1 MLNKDFIL
9 HELQPFLNE
18 EREISAAE
26 FESLFSG
33 LPLQE
38 QYEVINIMIDH
49 NIDYVDEKK
58 GNSRGQ
64 KSPGV
69 TVAVSASH
77 STGNRKED
85 GYWKLL
91 NLTNEQLCV
100 LAHRGDD
107 RAKAALLRKNEGAV
121 REAAF
126 RKMKG
131 FSKTNLTM
139 DDLIQEGYIGIL
151 KAIERYDPKQ
161 GTKFITYC
169 EYWIHQQMA
178 RAAVDTGY
186 SIRLPAHFYERL
198 VKVSRCRRLHPNADA
213 KELAALLA
221 DDELTVEKIR
231 EAVAWSELYLNTASL
246 NAPIGE
252 ENDTE
257 LQDLI
262 PDEGQKSTEDTI
274 AAAML
279 REKVAEVLSTLTPR
293 EEKVLRLRF
302 GFEDGRTR
310 TLEEV
315 GAYFN
320 LTRERIRQ
328 IEAKALRKLRHPSR
342 AEKLRDFL
350 R

>member
-9 HELQPFLNE
+9 HEIQPFLNE

-58 GNSRGQ
+58 ENSRGQ

-69 TVAVSASH
+69 TVTASH

-85 GYWKLL
+85 GYWKML

-121 REAAF
+121 RDIAIK
-126 RKMKG
+126 RMKG
-131 FSKTNLTM
+131 FSRTNLTM
-139 DDLIQEGYIGIL
+139 NDLVQEGYIGIL
-151 KAIERYDPKQ
+151 KAIERYDPEQ
-161 GTKFITYC
+161 GNKFITYC
-169 EYWIHQQMA
+169 EYWIHQQIFRSA
-178 RAAVDTGY
+178 IETGY
-186 SIRLPAHFYERL
+186 SIRLPTHFYERL

-221 DDELTVEKIR
+221 DDELTVEKVR

-252 ENDTE
+252 ENDAE
-257 LQDLI
+257 LQDII
-262 PDEGQKSTEDTI
+262 PDEGIESVEDAI
-274 AAAML
+274 VAAML
-279 REKVAEVLSTLTPR
+279 REKMDEVLSTLTPR

-302 GFEDGRTR
+302 GFDDGRTR
-310 TLEEV
+310 TLEEI
-315 GAYFN
+315 GAFFN

-328 IEAKALRKLRHPSR
+328 IEEKALRKLRHPSR
-342 AEKLRDFL
+342 SKKLKEFL
-350 R
+350 Q

>member
-9 HELQPFLNE
+9 HEIQPFLNE
-18 EREISAAE
+18 EREISATE

-58 GNSRGQ
+58 ETSRGP

-69 TVAVSASH
+69 TVAVSH
-77 STGNRKED
+77 STGNRRED
-85 GYWKLL
+85 GYWKML

-121 REAAF
+121 RDIAIK
-126 RKMKG
+126 RMKG
-131 FSKTNLTM
+131 FSRTNLTM
-139 DDLIQEGYIGIL
+139 DDLVQEGYIGIL
-151 KAIERYDPKQ
+151 KAIERYDPDQ

-169 EYWIHQQMA
+169 EYWIHQQIFRSA
-178 RAAVDTGY
+178 IETGY
-186 SIRLPAHFYERL
+186 LIRLPTHFYERL

-221 DDELTVEKIR
+221 DDGITIEQVQKAI
-231 EAVAWSELYLNTASL
+231 AWSELYLNTASL

-252 ENDTE
+252 ENAME
-257 LQDLI
+257 LQDII
-262 PDEGQKSTEDTI
+262 PDEDMESVEDTI
-274 AAAML
+274 VAAML
-279 REKVAEVLSTLTPR
+279 QEKMDEVLSTLTPK
-293 EEKVLRLRF
+293 EAKVLRLRF
-302 GFEDGRTR
+302 GFDDGRTR

-315 GAYFN
+315 GSFFN
-320 LTRERIRQ
+320 VTRERIRQ
-328 IEAKALRKLRHPSR
+328 IEMKALRKLRHPSR
-342 AEKLRDFL
+342 SKKLREFL
-350 R
+350 Q